1 MPRLKPLA
9 LTLALAGMASLTPLA
24 SQAVHVSRSGTG
36 QVLIFP
42 YYIARPATPGNDGD
56 KNTLI
61 SIVNTVGQFK
71 IVKVRILEGRNGRE
85 LRDLNVFLSGY
96 DTWTAAI
103 IPTAAG
109 ARLVTADNSCVS
121 PRDSFTRAGSDNFS
135 NASYSGIF
143 VDGDGSGAVNAS
155 LDRTREGYIE
165 VIEMGV
171 VTTAQVQGYIKQ
183 GTNGIPANCAALD
196 AMDPGI
202 VTNGSPILQFP
213 GSYLGGYLAPPTGG
227 LLGRAT
233 LINPALGLNFTYAAT
248 ALDAWSDS
256 VRYSPSGSG
265 QPRLG
270 AASPAV
276 SMVTLP
282 NGDLLRQ
289 VWPSGRDAVSAALM
303 RQSVNNE
310 FILDAGTASQT
321 DWIVTF
327 PTRRDYI
334 GVATGPTAPAP
345 QAPFSNNF
353 GGAGACDETATGS
366 DNYQIY
372 NREGSPL
379 ATATT
384 PLRLCWMTNAIPFGG
399 SSLLQANLLATQPAA
414 MLSALAGSNTVGSA
428 ATSTPGVGQGAN
440 GRMTLRFGTAVQR
453 LTPLSST
460 LNGQPTANRTL
471 VGLPLIGLALHSYRR
486 AGVISTYGGVIEPVY
501 QVGATP

>member
-1 MPRLKPLA
+1 MPQLKPVAFA
-9 LTLALAGMASLTPLA
+9 LTAIASLMPCA
-24 SQAVHVSRSGTG
+24 SHAVHVSRSGTG

-42 YYIARPATPGNDGD
+42 YYVARPATPGSEGE

-61 SIVNTVGQFK
+61 SIVNTTGQFK

-85 LRDLNVFLSGY
+85 LRDLNLFLSNH

-103 IPTAAG
+103 IPTATG
-109 ARLVTADNSCVS
+109 ARLVTTDNSCVS
-121 PRDSFTRAGSDNFS
+121 PRDSFGRAGADNFS
-135 NASYSGIF
+135 NASYSGTF
-143 VDGDGSGAVNAS
+143 ADGDGSSAVNAS

-171 VTTAQVQGYIKQ
+171 VTTVQIQGYIKQ

-202 VTNGSPILQFP
+202 VANGSPITQFP

-248 ALDAWSDS
+248 ALDAWSDN
-256 VRYSPSGSG
+256 VRYGPSGSG
-265 QPRLG
+265 QPRLS

-276 SMVTLP
+276 STVTLP

-289 VWPSGRDAVSAALM
+289 TWASGRDAVSAALM
-303 RQSVNNE
+303 KQSVNNE
-310 FILDAGTASQT
+310 FILDSGTASQT

-345 QAPFSNNF
+345 QPPFSNNF
-353 GGAGACDETATGS
+353 GGAGACDETAAGN

-379 ATATT
+379 ATGTT

-399 SSLLQANLLATQPAA
+399 SSLLQANLLATQPAS
-414 MLSALAGSNTVGSA
+414 MLSALAGSNTVGGA
-428 ATSTPGVGQGAN
+428 ATSTPGVSQGAN
-440 GRMTLRFGTAVQR
+440 GRMVLRFGTAAQR
-453 LTPLSST
+453 LTPLST
-460 LNGQPTANRTL
+460 LLNGQPSANRTL
-471 VGLPLIGLALHSYRR
+471 LGLPLISLAVHSYRR
-486 AGVISTYGGVIEPVY
+486 SGVISTYGGVIEPIY
-501 QVGATP
+501 QAGAVQ